1 MDFDY
6 RLLAKYLIDTL
17 SPEEMGKVQEWRVL
31 SIDNEYVFSKLVE
44 LRISGKFTQYN
55 TSEHIEKA
63 LEGLNAKINGRRRF
77 QIFHSVMRYAAVI
90 LLLVSFSYV
99 GWDYLRPDNYVTIT
113 VKQGEDVKK
122 IMLADGSAVWLKGGA
137 SLKIP
142 EAFAENSRKLSLQGE
157 AFFDVA
163 KNASPCK
170 EKHSLTLQ
178 RMHNLH
184 YMFRRIM

>member
-17 SPEEMGKVQEWRVL
+17 SPEEMVKVQEWRAL
-31 SIDNEYVFSKLVE
+31 SIDNEDVFSKLVE

-63 LEGLNAKINGRRRF
+63 LEKLNAKINSRRRF
-77 QIFHSVMRYAAVI
+77 QLFRSVMRYAAVI

-122 IMLADGSAVWLKGGA
+122 IMLADGSAVWLKAGS

-142 EAFAENSRKLSLQGE
+142 EAFAENSRQLPLPGD
-157 AFFDVA
+157 AFFEMS

-178 RMHNLH
+178 RMLNLH
-184 YMFRRIM
+184 YMFQRIM

>member
-63 LEGLNAKINGRRRF
+63 LEGLNAKSI
-77 QIFHSVMRYAAVI
+77 V
-90 LLLVSFSYV
+90 
-99 GWDYLRPDNYVTIT
+99 
-113 VKQGEDVKK
+113 EDVFKYFT
-122 IMLADGSAVWLKGGA
+122 
-137 SLKIP
+137 P
-142 EAFAENSRKLSLQGE
+142 
-157 AFFDVA
+157 
-163 KNASPCK
+163 
-170 EKHSLTLQ
+170 
-178 RMHNLH
+178 
-184 YMFRRIM
+184 